1 MSTNSA
7 VIQATEEFP
16 TPGEPQT
23 VADGSV
29 EDRLRSPAGVGPVD
43 EAHSPDDAGR
53 QIAAIGG

>member
-7 VIQATEEFP
+7 VIQATWKVP

-29 EDRLRSPAGVGPVD
+29 DDRLRSPAGVGPVD
-43 EAHSPDDAGR
+43 EANTPDDAGR
-53 QIAAIGG
+53 QIASIGG